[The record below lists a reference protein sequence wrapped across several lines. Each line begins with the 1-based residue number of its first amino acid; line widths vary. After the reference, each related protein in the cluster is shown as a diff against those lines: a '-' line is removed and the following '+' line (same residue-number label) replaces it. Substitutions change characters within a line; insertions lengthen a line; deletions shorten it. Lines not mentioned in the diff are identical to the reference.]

1 MENLLKPDFGV
12 LVLTVCNFLLLV
24 YLLKKFAWGPV
35 ITALEKRE
43 KQIADDKKTA
53 ADAREAAQSLKTELE
68 NRLDKIAD
76 EAAQKMAQTVK
87 AAEAQRDQILQQAQ
101 EQSKRLVQQAQEQI
115 QAEKTKALADVR
127 EEIAKMSMLAA
138 SRVMQ
143 KEMDDATDEKIIEQV
158 LNEIKE
164 K

>member
-1 MENLLKPDFGV
+1 M